1 MYIISIKQT
10 TAEEIIFYKQSYESY
25 WTLAG
30 LLNILTVG
38 YVYIRR
44 ENVFSYLFQKN
55 FFLKAFIVFSTKRT
69 HLFETSPN
77 FNDAPEIPRKATFQL
92 QSHYTQ
98 KSAKS
103 FSPDETKSFPE
114 NNWHKTWHSKA
125 AIYSFKFNNENTRS
139 MCKIYR
145 HNKNIPWLRSGIF
158 VVNFEHIR

>member
-1 MYIISIKQT
+1 MHIISIKRT

-55 FFLKAFIVFSTKRT
+55 FILKAFIVFSTKRT

-77 FNDAPEIPRKATFQL
+77 FNDALKYRVRQRFSYNHTTL
-92 QSHYTQ
+92 
-98 KSAKS
+98 KSQQNL

>member
-55 FFLKAFIVFSTKRT
+55 FFWKLSLCSRKNGHICSKHHQILTT
-69 HLFETSPN
+69 HLKYRVRRLSYNHT
-77 FNDAPEIPRKATFQL
+77 TL
-92 QSHYTQ
+92 
-98 KSAKS
+98 KSQQNL
-103 FSPDETKSFPE
+103 FSPDETKFFLE

-125 AIYSFKFNNENTRS
+125 AIYSFKFYNENTRL
-139 MCKIYR
+139 MCEIYR
-145 HNKNIPWLRSGIF
+145 HNKNIPWLRFGIF